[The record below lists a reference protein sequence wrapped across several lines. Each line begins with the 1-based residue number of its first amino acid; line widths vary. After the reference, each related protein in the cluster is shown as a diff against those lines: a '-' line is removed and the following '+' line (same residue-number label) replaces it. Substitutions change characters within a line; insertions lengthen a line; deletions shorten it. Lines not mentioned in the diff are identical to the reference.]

1 MKRETFNQLID
12 KSKKLMEWTE
22 AGKSKAPDEA
32 ILDRI
37 KDGANA
43 PSVGDK
49 VKIQFDEQSRG
60 HLTPNQKEING
71 KSGEVK
77 TRTPFKTGSQFA
89 RYSVEIDNSEQTVH
103 NLSPSEVV
111 SK

>member
-37 KDGANA
+37 KDRANA

-60 HLTPNQKEING
+60 HLTPNQKDIDG
-71 KSGEVK
+71 KSGEVI

-89 RYSVEIDNSEQTVH
+89 RYSVEIDGSEQTVH

-111 SK
+111 PK